1 MRNRKALRF
10 GQVGVIATL
19 VLTVLVGCGGK
30 QAVSSQTGTGGGET
44 YVSKALD
51 TSYPDALNASSQ
63 LALGTLQLEG
73 AENAVRPE
81 QAAALLPLWQALRG
95 GVTVQAEV
103 NAVLKQIEGTMSQEQ
118 LAAIA
123 AMRLT
128 REGLRTWMEEQGLGG
143 PGGFPSAP
151 GGTPASGQAPGAG
164 GGQDISPEV
173 RATREAEFG
182 GGEVPPEMATR
193 RAGFENMSEEEQQA
207 LRATMQAGGG
217 MPGGPGGRGAAGGTG
232 GRGGAGGGQ
241 FMILLDPL
249 IELLTQRATP
259 GTTNQLSP

>member
-1 MRNRKALRF
+1 MMQTRTALRF

-30 QAVSSQTGTGGGET
+30 QEASSAVDTGGSET
-44 YVSKALD
+44 YVSKVLD

-73 AENAVRPE
+73 TENAVRPE

-95 GVTVQAEV
+95 GVTVQAEM

-143 PGGFPSAP
+143 PGGFPPAMD
-151 GGTPASGQAPGAG
+151 GTPVPRQTPGAG
-164 GGQDISPEV
+164 GWQDLSPEV
-173 RATREAEFG
+173 R
-182 GGEVPPEMATR
+182 ATR
-193 RAGFENMSEEEQQA
+193 RAGFENMSEEERQA

-217 MPGGPGGRGAAGGTG
+217 LPGGTGGRGAAGGTG

-241 FMILLDPL
+241 FMILLNPL
-249 IELLTQRATP
+249 IELLIQRATP
-259 GTTNQLSP
+259 GTTNQSSP

>member
-1 MRNRKALRF
+1 MRVWTI
-10 GQVGVIATL
+10 GL
-19 VLTVLVGCGGK
+19 VLAVTATVLVGCGGG
-30 QAVSSQTGTGGGET
+30 QGTSSSVDTGGSET

-73 AENAVRPE
+73 TENAVRPE

-95 GVTVQAEV
+95 GVTVQAEM

-118 LAAIA
+118 LATIA

-128 REGLRTWMEEQGLGG
+128 REGLQTWMEEQGMGG
-143 PGGFPSAP
+143 PGGFPGAQ
-151 GGTPASGQAPGAG
+151 GGTPVPGQAPGMG
-164 GGQDISPEV
+164 GGQDVSPEV
-173 RATREAEFG
+173 RATRQAQFG

-193 RAGFENMSEEEQQA
+193 RAEFENMSEAEREA
-207 LRATMQAGGG
+207 SRATMQAGGG
-217 MPGGPGGRGAAGGTG
+217 LPGGPGGRGAAGGTG
-232 GRGGAGGGQ
+232 GRGGAGGRQ

-249 IELLTQRATP
+249 IELLTQRAAP
-259 GTTNQLSP
+259 GTTNQSSP

>member
-1 MRNRKALRF
+1 MRAWII
-10 GQVGVIATL
+10 GL
-19 VLTVLVGCGGK
+19 VLVVTATVLVGCGGG
-30 QAVSSQTGTGGGET
+30 QGTSSAVDTGGSET

-73 AENAVRPE
+73 AENAVTAE

-118 LAAIA
+118 LATIA

-128 REGLRTWMEEQGLGG
+128 REGLQTWMQEQGPGG
-143 PGGFPSAP
+143 PGGFPPAMD
-151 GGTPASGQAPGAG
+151 GTPVPGQAPGMG
-164 GGQDISPEV
+164 GGQDVSPEV

-193 RAGFENMSEEEQQA
+193 RAGFENMSEEERQA

-217 MPGGPGGRGAAGGTG
+217 LPGGPGGRGAAGGTR

-241 FMILLDPL
+241 FIVLLDPL
-249 IELLTQRATP
+249 IELLTQRAGTP
-259 GTTNQLSP
+259 TGS

>member
-1 MRNRKALRF
+1 MRVWTI
-10 GQVGVIATL
+10 GL
-19 VLTVLVGCGGK
+19 VLAVTATVLVGCGGG
-30 QAVSSQTGTGGGET
+30 QGTSSAVDTGGSET

-73 AENAVRPE
+73 AENAVTAE

-128 REGLRTWMEEQGLGG
+128 REGLRTWMEEQGPGG
-143 PGGFPSAP
+143 PGGFPPAMD
-151 GGTPASGQAPGAG
+151 GTPAPGQAPGMG
-164 GGQDISPEV
+164 GGQDVSPEV
-173 RATREAEFG
+173 RATRQAEFG

-193 RAGFENMSEEEQQA
+193 RAGFENMSEEEREA

-217 MPGGPGGRGAAGGTG
+217 LPGGPGGRGAAGGTG

-241 FMILLDPL
+241 FIVLLDPL
-249 IELLTQRATP
+249 IELLTQRAAP
-259 GTTNQLSP
+259 GTTN